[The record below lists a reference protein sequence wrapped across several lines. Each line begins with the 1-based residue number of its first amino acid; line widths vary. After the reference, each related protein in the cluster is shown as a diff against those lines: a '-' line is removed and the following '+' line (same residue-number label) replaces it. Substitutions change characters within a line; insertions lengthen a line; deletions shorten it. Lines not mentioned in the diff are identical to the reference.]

1 MKKWEKMYFSGKK
14 CSTFV
19 AVKPQKGT
27 DMGYIV
33 GHFTCKLDSKGRLM
47 LPSEFKEQMGA
58 QADEG
63 FVLRPGLFDNCKCL
77 DLYTRRDWDE
87 LQDKMRNSLNL
98 FDEDDLA
105 TIRFFNSGARFAKLD
120 ANGRL
125 QIPKDLMDK
134 GLLAKEVVIES
145 VANKMEIWDKERY
158 EASIGAVDNKKV
170 LQILRNIK

>member
-1 MKKWEKMYFSGKK
+1 MS
-14 CSTFV
+14 
-19 AVKPQKGT
+19 
-27 DMGYIV
+27 YIV

-58 QADEG
+58 QAEEG
-63 FVLRPGLFDNCKCL
+63 FVLRPGLFESSRCL
-77 DLYTRRDWDE
+77 DLYTRKDWDE
-87 LQDKMRNSLNL
+87 LQDKLRTSLNL
-98 FDEDDLA
+98 FDEEDIA

-134 GLLAKEVVIES
+134 GIITKEVVIES
-145 VANKMEIWDKERY
+145 VANKMEIWDKELY
-158 EASIGAVDNKKV
+158 EQSVSSIDNKKV